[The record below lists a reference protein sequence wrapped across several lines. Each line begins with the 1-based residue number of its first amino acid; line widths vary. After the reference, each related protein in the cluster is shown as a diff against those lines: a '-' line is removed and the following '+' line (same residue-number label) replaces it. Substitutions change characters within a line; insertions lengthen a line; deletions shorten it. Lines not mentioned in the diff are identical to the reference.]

1 MKIKQVLTL
10 SAFVFC
16 VFSENIIFGWN
27 DYWSTPVSAGYWSTP
42 VSAGYW
48 STPVS
53 AGYWST
59 PVSAGYWST
68 PVSAGYWG
76 LNANYENLGQDD
88 MELLDALVLAD
99 LAEVSDSDS
108 DSGF

>member
-27 DYWSTPVSAGYWSTP
+27 D
-42 VSAGYW
+42 
-48 STPVS
+48 
-53 AGYWST
+53 YWST